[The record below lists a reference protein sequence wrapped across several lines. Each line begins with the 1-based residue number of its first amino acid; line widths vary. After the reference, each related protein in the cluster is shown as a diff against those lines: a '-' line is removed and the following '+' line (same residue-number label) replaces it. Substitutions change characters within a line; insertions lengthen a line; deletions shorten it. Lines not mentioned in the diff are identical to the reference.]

1 MHPNAPETEPS
12 ADYTKV
18 HSSSQVLSIMIDA
31 YQQKEKT
38 GGDKKTTTQIL
49 DEISE
54 SGSSFD
60 QLDEA
65 SAQESTYSI
74 DVDIQQNF
82 PHALVNDDLIYYD
95 GT

>member
-1 MHPNAPETEPS
+1 
-12 ADYTKV
+12 
-18 HSSSQVLSIMIDA
+18 MIDA
-31 YQQKEKT
+31 YQRKEQT

-74 DVDIQQNF
+74 DVDI
-82 PHALVNDDLIYYD
+82 
-95 GT
+95 